1 MLIDDSETVYDQ
13 DIATKQARTVQLQTG
28 SNGITYYLEPHVGS
42 LRRIVCRRADGTRV
56 RAPDA
61 LDGTFTDVV
70 NATKAVESFLT
81 HKGKAKPVAPDIP
94 VREFSTGIPL
104 LTQVVAPKEQEAP
117 HAEEDTGFAGEPETE
132 EEFQPVAEDSPPVL
146 VGDGT
151 TLNLSKWAVDPE
163 GETVTQRARRERL
176 EAEAATAEP
185 AATPPKTA
193 RAPRA
198 ARAKK

>member
-28 SNGITYYLEPHVGS
+28 PNGITYYLEPVHGC
-42 LRRIVCRRADGTRV
+42 LRGIVCRRADGTRV

-70 NATKAVESFLT
+70 NATKAVERFLAN
-81 HKGKAKPVAPDIP
+81 KGKARPSALEVP
-94 VREFSTGIPL
+94 VREFSTGTPL
-104 LTQVVAPKEQEAP
+104 LSQVTEPKAVEPDA
-117 HAEEDTGFAGEPETE
+117 AELGLSVPD
-132 EEFQPVAEDSPPVL
+132 EEFEVLEESTPAATEGVAD
-146 VGDGT
+146 
-151 TLNLSKWAVDPE
+151 TLNLSKGAVDPE

-176 EAEAATAEP
+176 EAEAAAAEP
-185 AATPPKTA
+185 EATPPKTA

>member
-28 SNGITYYLEPHVGS
+28 PNGITYYLEPVHGC
-42 LRRIVCRRADGTRV
+42 LRGIVCRRADGTRV

-70 NATKAVESFLT
+70 NATKAVERFLAN
-81 HKGKAKPVAPDIP
+81 KGKARPAAMEVPI
-94 VREFSTGIPL
+94 REFSTGTPL
-104 LTQVVAPKEQEAP
+104 LSQVTAPRS
-117 HAEEDTGFAGEPETE
+117 EEDTGFAEEPEQE
-132 EEFQPVAEDSPPVL
+132 EEFEVL
-146 VGDGT
+146 EESAPAAQVEMAD
-151 TLNLSKWAVDPE
+151 TLNLSKGAVDPE

-176 EAEAATAEP
+176 EAEAAAAEP
-185 AATPPKTA
+185 VAAPPKTA

-198 ARAKK
+198 PRAKK

>member
-28 SNGITYYLEPHVGS
+28 PNGITYYLEPHVGS

-70 NATKAVESFLT
+70 NATKAVESFLA

-94 VREFSTGIPL
+94 VREFSIGTPL
-104 LTQVVAPKEQEAP
+104 LNQVVAAKEQDAQVPQTES
-117 HAEEDTGFAGEPETE
+117 ESESETE
-132 EEFQPVAEDSPPVL
+132 EEFQPIAEDSTPAL
-146 VGDGT
+146 GGDGT
-151 TLNLSKWAVDPE
+151 TLNLSKGAVDPE

-176 EAEAATAEP
+176 EAEAAAAEP
-185 AATPPKTA
+185 VAVPPKTA

-198 ARAKK
+198 PRAKK

>member
-28 SNGITYYLEPHVGS
+28 PNGITYYLEPVHGC
-42 LRRIVCRRADGTRV
+42 LRGIVCRRADGTRV

-70 NATKAVESFLT
+70 NATKAVERFLANR
-81 HKGKAKPVAPDIP
+81 GKPRPSALEVPI
-94 VREFSTGIPL
+94 REFSTGTPL
-104 LTQVVAPKEQEAP
+104 LSQVTEPRN
-117 HAEEDTGFAGEPETE
+117 EEDTGFAEEPEQE
-132 EEFQPVAEDSPPVL
+132 EEFEVLEESTPAATEGVAD
-146 VGDGT
+146 
-151 TLNLSKWAVDPE
+151 TLNLSRGAVDPE

-176 EAEAATAEP
+176 EAEAAAAEP
-185 AATPPKTA
+185 EATPPKPA

-198 ARAKK
+198 PRAKK